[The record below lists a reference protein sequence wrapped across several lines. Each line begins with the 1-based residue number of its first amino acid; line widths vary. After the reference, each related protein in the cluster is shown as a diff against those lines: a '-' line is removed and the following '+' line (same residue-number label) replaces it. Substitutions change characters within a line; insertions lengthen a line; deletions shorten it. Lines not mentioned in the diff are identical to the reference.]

1 MPDAQPKT
9 PVARNPVQCS
19 ICGCQ
24 SPLFTF
30 FVLDKEGNWRCPRC
44 QAQHE
49 KHKQRLSYLMIL
61 IAYGLA
67 LAIFGPLAL
76 RGDSAAAYIL
86 VNLLLY
92 LLFLSLLVPLHELA
106 HAAGAWAMR
115 GVVFALYFG
124 YGWGMRQRRFG
135 SLVIGAQPLP
145 LTGFCVAGFPNLRR
159 ILGRTAVYIA
169 APLVLHTLIVL
180 ALLPGFQPIRL
191 VTAPAWLE
199 VFVIVNALV
208 LVLNLL
214 PRQAAVGAM
223 PMASDGLHLWRLAR
237 RQIKAEDLHASYFL
251 LAMIY
256 AYQAGDYPGAAQAS
270 RAGLVLYP
278 DQPHLRNGL
287 AASLLNQ
294 HDYDAARSVLEELLA
309 AGDTVSPEIRAM
321 VWNNVA
327 YLTVEQGA
335 TGPALDQAQDY
346 ARQAYDFTPW
356 MSEARGTLG
365 AVLAAEGQAAEGLL
379 HLRAVYPD
387 LASDASRSRNLSYQ
401 ALAQWQ
407 QGNVAAAQ
415 DLLRRAVQLDP
426 DNSTAQRVQARLTP
440 DADQPGH

>member
-9 PVARNPVQCS
+9 PLARNPVQCS

-24 SPLFTF
+24 SPLFTY
-30 FVLDKEGNWRCPRC
+30 FVLDKEGNWHCPRC
-44 QAQHE
+44 QARHAE
-49 KHKQRLSYLMIL
+49 HKQRLSYLMIL

-67 LAIFGPLAL
+67 LALFGPLAL
-76 RGDSAAAYIL
+76 RGDAAAASIG

-124 YGWGMRQRRFG
+124 YGWGMRQRRIG
-135 SLVIGAQPLP
+135 SLVIGAQLLP
-145 LTGFCVAGFPNLRR
+145 LMGLCVAGFPDLRR

-169 APLVLHTLIVL
+169 APLVMHTLLLL

-214 PRQAAVGAM
+214 PRLAAAGAV
-223 PMASDGLHLWRLAR
+223 PVASDGLHLWRLAR
-237 RQIKAEDLHASYFL
+237 RQIKPEDLHTSYFL

-256 AYQAGDYPGAAQAS
+256 AYQADDYQGAAQAS
-270 RAGLVLYP
+270 RAGLALYP

-294 HDYDAARSVLEELLA
+294 NDYAAARPVLEELLA
-309 AGDTVSPEIRAM
+309 AGDDLSHDVRALT
-321 VWNNVA
+321 WNNLA

-335 TGPALDQAQDY
+335 TGPALDQALDY
-346 ARQAYDFTPW
+346 ARQAYDFIPW
-356 MSEARGTLG
+356 IPEIRGTLG
-365 AVLAAEGQAAEGLL
+365 AVLAVQGEAAEGLL

-415 DLLRRAVQLDP
+415 DLLRRANQLDP
-426 DNSTAQRVQARLTP
+426 DNSTAQRVQAQLTP